1 LTDSGDL
8 DAERRSFVRWALAP
22 SLIVLFL
29 IAVLPALYLFAVSL
43 TPFQLTEPGSA
54 TNFSAP
60 LRNYRLLPG
69 DPRFVNSLWVQAKLS
84 FWGVL
89 FQVVLGMLLALLL
102 NVQSRVIEFAR
113 TFFLIPMV
121 LPPIVVAVIWKL
133 IYTPDISPLYY
144 AASLLQLA
152 MPSLTSS
159 VDFALISIIIA
170 DTWEWL
176 PFTFLM
182 VLASLQTIPHEFSE
196 AALVDGAG
204 RLQIFW
210 YVTLPFI
217 APVLVISGM
226 FRLIDSVKAFPL
238 IFLLTGGGPGNL
250 TEVTNYYAY
259 LLAFD
264 NNEIGYSSAVTMVM
278 LLLVSIVSLGL
289 IWMGR
294 RREAMA

>member
-1 LTDSGDL
+1 MSSGDVIE
-8 DAERRSFVRWALAP
+8 DGRRSFNRAALAP
-22 SLIVLFL
+22 SLVVLA
-29 IAVLPALYLFAVSL
+29 AVAGLPALYLLVVSL
-43 TPFQLTEPGSA
+43 TPFQLANPGSVSD
-54 TNFSAP
+54 FSAP
-60 LRNYRLLPG
+60 LRNYALLPG
-69 DPRFVNSLWVQAKLS
+69 DPRFVNSLLVQAKLS
-84 FWGVL
+84 FWSVL
-89 FQVVLGMLLALLL
+89 LQVILGTGLALLL
-102 NVQSRVIEFAR
+102 NVKSRIVEFAR

-144 AASLLQLA
+144 AASLLHVTLPA
-152 MPSLTSS
+152 LTSDVS
-159 VDFALISIIIA
+159 FALWSIIIA

-182 VLASLQTIPHEFSE
+182 VLAALQTIPDEYAE
-196 AALVDGAG
+196 AARVDGASPV
-204 RLQIFW
+204 QIFL

-217 APVLVISGM
+217 APILIVSAM

-238 IFLLTGGGPGNL
+238 IFLLTQGGPGDV

-264 NNEIGYSSAVTMVM
+264 NNEIGYSGAVTVVM
-278 LLLVSIVSLGL
+278 LLLVSVVSLGVL
-289 IWMGR
+289 WMGR

>member
-1 LTDSGDL
+1 MIEAG
-8 DAERRSFVRWALAP
+8 RRSFNRAALAP
-22 SLIVLFL
+22 SLVVLA
-29 IAVLPALYLFAVSL
+29 AVAGLPALYLLVVSL
-43 TPFQLTEPGSA
+43 TPFQLADPGSA

-60 LRNYRLLPG
+60 FRNYALLPG
-69 DPRFVNSLWVQAKLS
+69 DPRFVNSLLVQAKLS
-84 FWGVL
+84 FWSVL
-89 FQVVLGMLLALLL
+89 LQVILGTGLALLL
-102 NVQSRVIEFAR
+102 NVKSHLVEFAR

-133 IYTPDISPLYY
+133 VYTPDISPLHY
-144 AASLLQLA
+144 AASLLHVTLPA
-152 MPSLTSS
+152 LTSDVS
-159 VDFALISIIIA
+159 FALWSIIIA

-182 VLASLQTIPHEFSE
+182 VLAALQTIPDEYAE
-196 AALVDGAG
+196 AAKVDGANP
-204 RLQIFW
+204 LQVFL

-217 APVLVISGM
+217 APILIVSAM

-238 IFLLTGGGPGNL
+238 IFLLTQGGPGDV

-264 NNEIGYSSAVTMVM
+264 NNEIGYSGAVTVVM
-278 LLLVSIVSLGL
+278 LLLVSAVSLGVL
-289 IWMGR
+289 WMGR

>member
-1 LTDSGDL
+1 MTAKGSI
-8 DAERRSFVRWALAP
+8 DADRRNFGRWALAP
-22 SLIVLFL
+22 GLIVLFL
-29 IAVLPALYLFAVSL
+29 VAGLPALYLLVTSL
-43 TPFQLTEPGSA
+43 TPFQFVNPGSS
-54 TNFSAP
+54 TDFSSP

-89 FQVVLGMLLALLL
+89 FQVLLGLLLALLL
-102 NVQSRVIEFAR
+102 NVQSRFVEFAR

-144 AASLLQLA
+144 AAHLLNFT

-159 VDFALISIIIA
+159 VDFALTAIIVA

-182 VLASLQTIPHEFSE
+182 VLAALQTIPDEYSE
-196 AALVDGAG
+196 AALVDGAN
-204 RLQIFW
+204 RMQIFF

-217 APVLVISGM
+217 TPILVISGM

-238 IFLLTGGGPGNL
+238 IFLLTGGGPGSV

-264 NNEIGYSSAVTMVM
+264 FNEIGYSSAVTVVM
-278 LLLVSIVSLGL
+278 LLLVLAVSLGV

-294 RREAMA
+294 RREAMV

>member
-1 LTDSGDL
+1 MIEDG
-8 DAERRSFVRWALAP
+8 RRSFNRAALAP
-22 SLIVLFL
+22 SLVVLA
-29 IAVLPALYLFAVSL
+29 AVAGLPALYLLVVSL
-43 TPFQLTEPGSA
+43 TPFQLANPGSVSD
-54 TNFSAP
+54 FSAP
-60 LRNYRLLPG
+60 LRNYALLPG
-69 DPRFVNSLWVQAKLS
+69 DPRFVNSLLVQAKLS
-84 FWGVL
+84 FWSVL
-89 FQVVLGMLLALLL
+89 LQVILGTGLALLL
-102 NVQSRVIEFAR
+102 NVKSRIVEFAR

-144 AASLLQLA
+144 AASLLHVTLPA
-152 MPSLTSS
+152 LTSDVS
-159 VDFALISIIIA
+159 FALWSIIIA

-182 VLASLQTIPHEFSE
+182 VLAALQTIPDEYAE
-196 AALVDGAG
+196 AARVDGASPV
-204 RLQIFW
+204 QIFL

-217 APVLVISGM
+217 APILIVSAM

-238 IFLLTGGGPGNL
+238 IFLLTQGGPGDV

-264 NNEIGYSSAVTMVM
+264 NNEIGYSGAVTVVM
-278 LLLVSIVSLGL
+278 LLLVSVVSLGVL
-289 IWMGR
+289 WMGR

>member
-1 LTDSGDL
+1 MTEEGLL
-8 DAERRSFVRWALAP
+8 DAERRRFNAIALAP

-29 IAVLPALYLFAVSL
+29 IAGLPALYLLVVSF

-60 LRNYRLLPG
+60 LRNYQLLPG

-89 FQVVLGMLLALLL
+89 FQVLLGMMLALLL
-102 NVQSRVIEFAR
+102 NVQSLFVDFAR

-144 AASLLQLA
+144 AASLLHIA

-182 VLASLQTIPHEFSE
+182 VLAALQTIPDEFSE
-196 AALVDGAG
+196 AALVDGAN

-217 APVLVISGM
+217 APILLISGM

-238 IFLLTGGGPGNL
+238 IFLLTSGGPGSV

-264 NNEIGYSSAVTMVM
+264 TNEIGYSSSVTVVM
-278 LLLVSIVSLGL
+278 LLLVGAVSLGL
-289 IWMGR
+289 VWMGN
-294 RREAMA
+294 RREGFA

>member
-1 LTDSGDL
+1 MTETSGL
-8 DAERRSFVRWALAP
+8 DAERRRFNRLALAP
-22 SLIVLFL
+22 SLIVLFV
-29 IAVLPALYLFAVSL
+29 IAGVPALYLLVVSF

-60 LRNYRLLPG
+60 LRNYQLLPG

-89 FQVVLGMLLALLL
+89 FQVLLGMLLALLL
-102 NVQSRVIEFAR
+102 NVPSRFVEFAR

-144 AASLLQLA
+144 AASLLHIA

-159 VDFALISIIIA
+159 VEFALVSIIIA

-182 VLASLQTIPHEFSE
+182 VLAALQTIPDEFSE
-196 AALVDGAG
+196 AALVDGAN
-204 RLQIFW
+204 RFQIFW

-217 APVLVISGM
+217 APILLISGM

-238 IFLLTGGGPGNL
+238 IFLLTSGGPGSV

-264 NNEIGYSSAVTMVM
+264 TNEIGYSSAVTVVM
-278 LLLVSIVSLGL
+278 LLLVAGVSLGL
-289 IWMGR
+289 VWMGN
-294 RREAMA
+294 RREGFA